1 MLLVVQT
8 ALELGFLYAPV
19 ALALF
24 LSFRVLDIA
33 DLTTDGCFVLGAAVS
48 VTLTAAGHPLLA
60 VPAAMLAGTCA
71 GFITAFLQTRLSVPS
86 ILAGIVTNTGLYTIN
101 LMAMGWRSNESLLG
115 SDTVFTLL
123 RSIGLGGDWYELVLA
138 AVVTLLCAGLL
149 ALFLG
154 TRLGL
159 SIRATGD
166 NPDMVRASSLDP
178 TFTVTVG
185 LCLSNALTALSG
197 CLLAQSQK
205 SVNIDIGTGMV
216 TVALAS
222 LLIGGVFLGRKKLPL
237 RIFGMVLGAFVF
249 RLVYT
254 VALRF
259 DMPAFM
265 LKLVSA
271 VVVVAAISIPY
282 LKEQYP
288 LFRRRIEHRMGRRR
302 TGC

>member
-1 MLLVVQT
+1 MLVVQT

-33 DLTTDGCFVLGAAVS
+33 DLTTDGRFVLGAAVS
-48 VTLTAAGHPLLA
+48 VTLTAAGIPCWPFRRPCWRGRAPGPSPPSSRPGCRCLPFWRA
-60 VPAAMLAGTCA
+60 SSPIR
-71 GFITAFLQTRLSVPS
+71 GF
-86 ILAGIVTNTGLYTIN
+86 YTIN

-115 SDTVFTLL
+115 GDTVFTLL

-138 AVVTLLCAGLL
+138 AAVTLLCAGLL

-185 LCLSNALTALSG
+185 LCLSNAPDG
-197 CLLAQSQK
+197 
-205 SVNIDIGTGMV
+205 SVRRHGGTVSENRGHQLRHRHRGHRACV
-216 TVALAS
+216 SHHRRDRL
-222 LLIGGVFLGRKKLPL
+222 GPPHGV
-237 RIFGMVLGAFVF
+237 
-249 RLVYT
+249 
-254 VALRF
+254 
-259 DMPAFM
+259 
-265 LKLVSA
+265 
-271 VVVVAAISIPY
+271 
-282 LKEQYP
+282 
-288 LFRRRIEHRMGRRR
+288 
-302 TGC
+302 